1 MMVGTVASRTEA
13 ESVLAEAD
21 LLYSA
26 KEVEAAVDRMAESIS
41 SRLAETHPL
50 MLTVMNGGL
59 IPSAW
64 LATRLRFP
72 IEMGYLHATRYRSGT
87 HGGKL
92 VWKAMPSVPVEGRV
106 VLVVDDIC
114 DEGETLAAV
123 VKELEDRAPVE
134 VLTAVL
140 VNKVHERK
148 APGLRIDFKG
158 LDVEDRYVFGC
169 GMDYHEAL
177 RNMPGIY
184 ALARSAES

>member
-1 MMVGTVASRTEA
+1 MVGQQASRAEA
-13 ESVLAEAD
+13 ESVLAEAE
-21 LLYSA
+21 LLHCA
-26 KEVEAAVDRMAESIS
+26 EEVEAAMDRMAESIS
-41 SRLAETHPL
+41 RRLSESHPL

-72 IEMGYLHATRYRSGT
+72 LEMGYLHATRYRSGT
-87 HGGKL
+87 RGGEL
-92 VWKAMPSVPVEGRV
+92 VWRAMPSVSVEGRM

-114 DEGETLAAV
+114 DEGQTLAAV
-123 VKELEDRAPVE
+123 VRELEGRAAAE

-140 VNKVHERK
+140 VNKVHDRK

-169 GMDYHEAL
+169 GMDYREAL
-177 RNMPGIY
+177 RNLPGIY
-184 ALARSAES
+184 ALARGIES

>member
-1 MMVGTVASRTEA
+1 MAGAVASRTEA
-13 ESVLAEAD
+13 ESVLAEAE
-21 LLYSA
+21 LLHSA
-26 KEVEAAVDRMAESIS
+26 EEVEAAVDRMAESIS
-41 SRLAETHPL
+41 RRLSATHPL

-72 IEMGYLHATRYRSGT
+72 LEMGYLHATRYRSGT
-87 HGGKL
+87 HGGEL

-123 VKELEDRAPVE
+123 VKELEARAPLE

-140 VNKVHERK
+140 VNKVHNRK

-169 GMDYHEAL
+169 GMDYREAL
-177 RNMPGIY
+177 RNLPGIY
-184 ALARSAES
+184 ALARSADS